1 MRKIDL
7 SRKPEKIIRAE
18 EFLNSKMIGHREAK
32 EAILN
37 DLNIFYAGLSRK
49 VAPIGARIFAGS
61 SGVGKTFLAKLLAYI
76 LFDAIEYYEPDTE
89 APVTL
94 IHCSEFQER
103 HEIAKLIGAPP
114 GYVGHNDT
122 RYRSGPNPALLAQE
136 NIERPHFEM
145 KKRRAGFNKL
155 CQQIETWERRLS
167 ELKAKNS
174 YSDIEREIAI
184 AESLESMKKK
194 MGPNYSVI
202 VFDEFEKAHPNL
214 YHLLLQILGEGK
226 LRTGENEETDF
237 SNSFIFLTSNIGQE
251 KIKAIVEGRPSVIG
265 LRSFEEMRSY
275 RDDEIVKEIRKEIKR
290 KLSTELLG
298 RFGGEERIVVF
309 RPLSREE
316 AGEILDLKLVEIN
329 QRLYKK
335 QLMLF
340 FSDSAKEFLLSKG
353 YSELYGVRMM
363 DKALQTYVVQPIAQ
377 LINLEDYPPRIL
389 VEWDGKEELVFYE
402 AKINYTSAYANPGE

>member
-7 SRKPEKIIRAE
+7 TRKPEKIIRAE
-18 EFLNSKMIGHREAK
+18 EFLNSKMVGHQEAK
-32 EAILN
+32 QAILS

-61 SGVGKTFLAKLLAYI
+61 SGVGKTFLAKLTAYI
-76 LFDAIEYYEPDTE
+76 LFDAMDYYDPET
-89 APVTL
+89 APVVL
-94 IHCSEFQER
+94 INCSEYQER

-114 GYVGHNDT
+114 GYVGHNDS

-145 KKRRAGFNKL
+145 KKRRPGFNKL
-155 CQQIETWERRLS
+155 CQQVEIYERQLS
-167 ELKAKNS
+167 ELRAKRS
-174 YSDIEREIAI
+174 YSDIEKEIAV
-184 AESLESMKKK
+184 AEALETMKKK

-275 RDDEIVKEIRKEIKR
+275 RDEEIVKEIRKEIKR

-335 QLMLF
+335 QIMLF

-363 DKALQTYVVQPIAQ
+363 DKILQRYVVQPIAQ
-377 LINLEDYPPRIL
+377 VINIGDYPPRIW
-389 VEWDGKEELVFYE
+389 VEFEEGENLSFYE